1 MAKNKDLAE
10 SKEVTKSS
18 KKNTEKSKKKKG
30 GVRKY
35 FRELKA
41 EIKKVTWPTRMQV
54 VNNTGVVL
62 SVMVVMALFLFG
74 IDSGLGAAI
83 KALLSIGS

>member
-41 EIKKVTWPTRMQV
+41 EIKKVTWPTRKQV